1 MHSCEATFGY
11 AMLNAALEL
20 LIKASNAGLTLLF
33 SDPAANS
40 FSNPNFP
47 IAKKNMTIRDR
58 VTSD

>member
-33 SDPAANS
+33 FRSS
-40 FSNPNFP
+40 RQL
-47 IAKKNMTIRDR
+47 IQ
-58 VTSD
+58 